1 MITYSIMETKP
12 NNTPEEI
19 HQVIDA
25 ASRILLISH
34 RKPDGDTLGANLG
47 LYHYIKNLLDK
58 EIVIFCVDTPA
69 SVYKFMPGIGL
80 VTNDKQI
87 LQKLF
92 DCICIFDAGDLLM
105 TEISNEILEQQRR
118 GAVIIDF
125 DHHVTNTRFGNFNFV
140 LTDAASSTEVV
151 YRFIKSIGGTINQ
164 ASATCL
170 LVGLVTDTGFF
181 SNGATKSTSL
191 ELARALVLAGADFP
205 AIQERF
211 LKDKNVFG
219 LRLWG
224 EALNRL
230 SYNTEFGIAWTYIRK
245 EELTSIPGGSETV
258 EGLSNFLDTVLN
270 VPIILVLKE
279 KEDGVSGSLRSCA
292 EIDVSALALQFGGG
306 GHKRAAGFFVKGAS
320 LEIENGI
327 CRII

>member
-1 MITYSIMETKP
+1 METKA
-12 NNTPEEI
+12 NNTPQEI
-19 HQVIDA
+19 HDVIDV

-47 LYHYIKNLLDK
+47 LYHYIKNLPDK
-58 EIVIFCVDTPA
+58 EIVVFCVDTPA
-69 SVYKFMPGIGL
+69 SVFSFMPGIGI
-80 VTNDKQI
+80 VSNNKQL
-87 LQKLF
+87 LQRNF

-105 TEISNEILEQQRR
+105 TMISDELLEQQKQ
-118 GAVIIDF
+118 GSVIIDF
-125 DHHVTNTRFGNFNFV
+125 DHHVTNTRFGDFNFV

-151 YRFIKSIGGTINQ
+151 YRFIRSNGGMINQ

-170 LVGLVTDTGFF
+170 LTGLVTDTGFF

-191 ELARALVLAGADFP
+191 ELARVLVLAGADFP
-205 AIQERF
+205 RIQERF
-211 LKDKNVFG
+211 LKDKNMFG

-230 SYNTEFGIAWTYIRK
+230 SYNTELGIAWTYIRK
-245 EELTSIPGGSETV
+245 EELASIPGGSETV

-270 VPIILVLKE
+270 VPVILVLKE

-292 EIDVSALALQFGGG
+292 EIDVSALAMQFGGG
-306 GHKRAAGFFVKGAS
+306 GHKRAAGFFVEGAA
-320 LEIENGI
+320 LEVDANG
-327 CRII
+327 CHII